1 MKLKKQIGQTKHK
14 KKLTNIVTKLVAV
27 CAGLIVISM
36 VILQNNSFAKDDKDK
51 RDVESEF
58 LTSIDMVI
66 DILEKDKDISD
77 YANTYKYIYYK
88 YTDDEDYK
96 TDFDVSSYDMSEFG
110 SVTSGSGFDLF
121 IKWLHTYEGGKKT
134 EDGKFYIVESDGS
147 ATGLAVG
154 HGVDIGTHGAEL
166 QAAGY
171 SIGIGSQIPVDIV
184 DAIEEKEVNE
194 KIKAV
199 KAKTNGLN
207 LKEYQIYALVSRAY
221 NCGIGGAFSS
231 RNGLTFSQAY
241 NKYWKQDRD
250 DKYNQKNEVNYNH
263 NLYSEYMSKPN
274 TSQGQVL
281 SGLTERRK
289 SEWLLFQTGYFD
301 RGVEAYWKEDE
312 NKVEDINTPLTGN
325 NKEKMEKLINR
336 AIEIAN
342 DVDYKYYTYSQA
354 NRMGEHSYDC
364 SSFCARLYKEFFY
377 INIPSTTSG
386 YGSVGYKGL
395 VGSVKLQP
403 GDILWRSGH
412 VELYIGDNKRAGAH
426 THYAS
431 HPKDDISIKSG
442 TEGFTKVYRFVE

>member
-1 MKLKKQIGQTKHK
+1 MRLKKKNGRAKYNEKLINIITKFI
-14 KKLTNIVTKLVAV
+14 IV
-27 CAGLIVISM
+27 LIVISI
-36 VILQNNSFAKDDKDK
+36 VLLPNNSFAESDK

-58 LTSIDMVI
+58 LSSIDMVI
-66 DILEKDKDISD
+66 DILENDKDISD
-77 YANTYKYIYYK
+77 YANTYKYIYHK
-88 YTDDEDYK
+88 YTGAESYK
-96 TDFDVSSYDMSEFG
+96 TELDFSTYNMSDSSYNSVSSE
-110 SVTSGSGFDLF
+110 SGFDLF
-121 IKWLHTYEGGKKT
+121 LKWLHTYEGGKKT

-154 HGVDIGTHGAEL
+154 HGVDINTHKAEL

-171 SIGIGSQIPVDIV
+171 SISIGSQIPVDIV

-199 KAKTNGLN
+199 RAKTNGLN

-231 RNGLTFSQAY
+231 RNGLTFNQAY
-241 NKYWKQDRD
+241 NKYWNQDRD
-250 DKYNQKNEVNYNH
+250 DKYNQKDQVKYNH
-263 NLYSEYMSKPN
+263 NLYDQYMSKPN

-281 SGLTERRK
+281 RGLIERRK

-312 NKVEDINTPLTGN
+312 NIAQDINTPLTGDK
-325 NKEKMEKLINR
+325 KEKMEKLI
-336 AIEIAN
+336 AEATKIAN
-342 DVDYKYYTYSQA
+342 DVNYKYYTYSQA
-354 NRMGEHSYDC
+354 NRMGKYSYDC
-364 SSFCARLYKEFFY
+364 SSFCARLYKEFFD
-377 INIPSTTSG
+377 INIPSTTSV
-386 YGSVGYKGL
+386 YGSKGYKGL
-395 VGSVKLQP
+395 VGSVELQP

-412 VELYIGDNKRAGAH
+412 VELYIGNNKRAGAH
-426 THYAS
+426 MHYAS